1 MSPMSNLTRIPWPIA
16 LLSWASLLDL
26 TTSMSRHTFD
36 VITGS
41 WERPVWLLI
50 VQVLLC
56 APLFLHTL
64 QHRESIAAAWKKFP
78 APTAT
83 KVLLTALMAVQLVHV
98 AFRMEFYPFSP
109 VAMFSN
115 ENVGAEPGVVESNA
129 FMVRDGDGWRPLALW
144 REGNLIFQ
152 EWLDLDFK
160 GGWALRMYAT
170 ADAAVGGP
178 GAVFVAEML
187 RDAGA
192 GDVAW
197 GRFTYNRSTGE
208 VHEVEPI
215 IILAQEGQ

>member
-1 MSPMSNLTRIPWPIA
+1 MSKLPRVSWPVA

-36 VITGS
+36 SILGGY
-41 WERPVWLLI
+41 ERPVWLLI
-50 VQVLLC
+50 VQIALC
-56 APLFLHTL
+56 APLVLHTVG
-64 QHRESIAAAWKKFP
+64 HRESIADAWKKFP
-78 APTAT
+78 APTVT
-83 KVLLTALMAVQLVHV
+83 KVLLTLLMTVQLTHV

-115 ENVGAEPGVVESNA
+115 ENVGAETGVVESNA

-144 REGNLIFQ
+144 REGNPIFQ

-170 ADAAVGGP
+170 ADAAAGGP
-178 GAVFVAEML
+178 GAVYVAEEL

-208 VHEVEPI
+208 IHETEPI
-215 IILAQEGQ
+215 IMLAQEGQ